1 MRWFIYPFKCLLFG
15 FLAMQAYFAIQIGL
29 WTTINPDSTAFQR
42 AERWRLCT
50 WHWTCPIQSK
60 WTPYDKISGNLKKA
74 VLVSEDDIFFQHKG
88 VRVEDM
94 QKAWEKNQQKN
105 RSGKQAKTAL
115 RGGSTI
121 TQQLAK
127 NLLLSGERTLL
138 RKGQEWVITIALET
152 FLNKKKIL
160 TLYLNHVEWGRGV
173 FGAEAAAQH
182 YFQKSA
188 AKLSAWEAARLA
200 VMLPRPR
207 YFEKLP
213 QSVYLSDRAETIM
226 ARMNDVALP

>member
-60 WTPYDKISGNLKKA
+60 WTPYDKISGNLKRA

-127 NLLLSGERTLL
+127 IYFYLLSKIIFVRRQELINYWFARADLYRSNVYSRFISTL
-138 RKGQEWVITIALET
+138 
-152 FLNKKKIL
+152 
-160 TLYLNHVEWGRGV
+160 
-173 FGAEAAAQH
+173 
-182 YFQKSA
+182 
-188 AKLSAWEAARLA
+188 
-200 VMLPRPR
+200 
-207 YFEKLP
+207 
-213 QSVYLSDRAETIM
+213 
-226 ARMNDVALP
+226 